1 MNKVQLGQD
10 NFYPRPPRGGR
21 PISSFPLSFL
31 RYFYPRPP
39 RGGRRRQLPPQI
51 PAKKFL
57 STPSAR
63 RATGGNFPR
72 KSPQKNFYPRPPRG
86 GRPTSAK
93 GKSQPCFDFYPR
105 PPRGGRRN
113 GAPPRW
119 EPLLF
124 LSTPSARRATGT
136 PAATA
141 RRRDNFYPRP
151 PRGGRRCGAALRHA
165 ARVISIHALREEGD
179 LGLRYEGDKAKV
191 FLSTPSARRATHQ
204 TGRPATRPGQFLS
217 TPSARRATP
226 SGRPVVY
233 SLCNFYPR
241 PPRGGRPTRL
251 M

>member
-1 MNKVQLGQD
+1 MT
-10 NFYPRPPRGGR
+10 
-21 PISSFPLSFL
+21 I
-31 RYFYPRPP
+31 
-39 RGGRRRQLPPQI
+39 
-51 PAKKFL
+51 FL

-63 RATGGNFPR
+63 RATNIQF
-72 KSPQKNFYPRPPRG
+72 S
-86 GRPTSAK
+86 TLISA
-93 GKSQPCFDFYPR
+93 
-105 PPRGGRRN
+105 
-113 GAPPRW
+113 
-119 EPLLF
+119 LF
-124 LSTPSARRATGT
+124 LSTPSARRAT
-136 PAATA
+136 AATSPA
-141 RRRDNFYPRP
+141 NPRKKISIHALREEGDLHPQKVKVNPVLISIHALREEGDATELPRGGSLYYFYPRP